1 MSVADSGLTHG
12 HSGPMLSSAALL
24 TALRRLKDQGKTTNA
39 DIGRLLSL
47 PSSRIAEMF
56 KGERAIKIDEMKV
69 LVDHFEL
76 DGPRPPSAANDDDV
90 AEVQSLDLAFSF
102 GPGTNIDDYIESSPL
117 KFDLSYIRGF
127 TRTATDRLR
136 IARGVGESMFPTLVS
151 SDLVWI
157 DTTQT
162 MLNQQDRIWAVSLF
176 GAAAIKRLRTIG
188 KGKVLVISD
197 NPAVENQEVRADD
210 LIIGG
215 RVIRL
220 GRDL

>member
-1 MSVADSGLTHG
+1 
-12 HSGPMLSSAALL
+12 MLSHAELL
-24 TALRRLKDQGKTTNA
+24 DALRRLRTEGKTTNA
-39 DIGRLLSL
+39 DIQRLLNL
-47 PSSRIAEMF
+47 PSSRVAEIF
-56 KGERAIKIDEMKV
+56 DDGRAIKLDEAKA
-69 LVDHFEL
+69 LVEHFGLEN
-76 DGPRPPSAANDDDV
+76 GRASPPLAANDDTVEV
-90 AEVQSLDLAFSF
+90 ALLNLAFSM
-102 GPGTNIDDYIESSPL
+102 GPGTNIDDYIEETPL
-117 KFDLSYIRGF
+117 RFDLDYIRGF
-127 TRTATDRLR
+127 TRTTSDRLR

-162 MLNQQDRIWAVSLF
+162 MLNQQDRIWAISLF

-188 KGKVLVISD
+188 NGKVLIISD
-197 NPAVENQEVRADD
+197 NPTVDNQEVNAED